1 VAVEVQDIAPVV
13 RLNQPELAALVVAA
27 VVHLEAPLE
36 LLVLLILVAA
46 AVVVGMLTGL
56 LATVVTAAPVLLF

>member
-46 AVVVGMLTGL
+46 AAVVGMLTGL